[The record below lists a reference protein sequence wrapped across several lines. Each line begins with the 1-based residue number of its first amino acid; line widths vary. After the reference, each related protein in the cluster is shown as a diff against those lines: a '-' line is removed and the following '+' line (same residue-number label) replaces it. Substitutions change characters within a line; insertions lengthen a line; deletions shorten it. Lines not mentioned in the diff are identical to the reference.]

1 MRDLGHNVTAEDD
14 VIVKVVIN
22 VVMVDYYIL
31 LLRHLTR
38 RLLLLLRLLPL
49 RITPK
54 RYLIH
59 LISILIKVLLFNII
73 LLKNIW
79 NELFLNLRGKQ
90 LTLIERFR
98 WGLRILLIWVPA
110 IKRIMNYLVRVPY
123 VEYFDKC
130 CFKGFLL

>member
-14 VIVKVVIN
+14 VIVKVVVN

-54 RYLIH
+54 WNLIH

-73 LLKNIW
+73 LLKNI
-79 NELFLNLRGKQ
+79 
-90 LTLIERFR
+90 
-98 WGLRILLIWVPA
+98 
-110 IKRIMNYLVRVPY
+110 
-123 VEYFDKC
+123 
-130 CFKGFLL
+130 

>member
-54 RYLIH
+54 RNLIH
-59 LISILIKVLLFNII
+59 LISMFIKVLLFNII
-73 LLKNIW
+73 LLKD
-79 NELFLNLRGKQ
+79 
-90 LTLIERFR
+90 
-98 WGLRILLIWVPA
+98 V
-110 IKRIMNYLVRVPY
+110 
-123 VEYFDKC
+123 
-130 CFKGFLL
+130 

>member
-54 RYLIH
+54 RYLIY

-73 LLKNIW
+73 LLKNI
-79 NELFLNLRGKQ
+79 
-90 LTLIERFR
+90 
-98 WGLRILLIWVPA
+98 
-110 IKRIMNYLVRVPY
+110 
-123 VEYFDKC
+123 
-130 CFKGFLL
+130 